1 MFAYGGD
8 GVAADPSRSPSGAP
22 AAAPRLRNCVP
33 GWPAAC
39 REMNP
44 DAPLQSLAVAVTPSA
59 ASNAIARRPFVF
71 WTVTGLIA
79 VDTILFTLVIPA
91 LPVFADRYD
100 LSNSEAALI
109 FAAFPVLQLPV
120 AFGAGG
126 LVDRYGRRPGIIGAG
141 ALLLAATAAFAL
153 VTDPILLV
161 VARGAQG
168 AAAGLAWTAGIAAIS
183 DVYPNDQL
191 GFRIGLAETA
201 GGGAGLIGPV
211 VGGVLIGAVGTTAT
225 FALACALPAV
235 FLLIAFFIP
244 ETRRGSPARQPLTVA
259 FRRVLNQPTARAGAA
274 ALIGT
279 AAILALLEPL
289 LPLNLVERHD
299 SSPAV
304 VGLVFSA
311 GLLGYFIGAP
321 LAGRWSDRHGR
332 RQPIIV
338 GGLGLALTLPLI
350 TIGPPAWVA
359 VWFVP
364 VGGFMAVLA
373 APSGPLLT
381 KAADDAG
388 MAGMYGVSAAVLVV
402 IFAAGY
408 ALGPL
413 TGAAASV
420 VAPFWLIVVV
430 ASVAVAALA
439 TFAYRVL
446 DPDRDVR

>member
-1 MFAYGGD
+1 MRA
-8 GVAADPSRSPSGAP
+8 RSTRSS
-22 AAAPRLRNCVP
+22 
-33 GWPAAC
+33 
-39 REMNP
+39 
-44 DAPLQSLAVAVTPSA
+44 Q
-59 ASNAIARRPFVF
+59 RRSFVF

-91 LPVFADRYD
+91 LPVFAERYD

-109 FAAFPVLQLPV
+109 FAAFPVAQLPA

-126 LVDRYGRRPGIIGAG
+126 LVDRFGRRPGIIAAAG
-141 ALLLAATAAFAL
+141 LLLVATAAFAL
-153 VTDPILLV
+153 VSDPILLV
-161 VARGAQG
+161 LARGAQG

-183 DVYPNDQL
+183 DVYPNEQL

-201 GGGAGLIGPV
+201 GGGAGLLGPL
-211 VGGVLIGAVGTTAT
+211 VGGVLIEAVGISTT
-225 FALACALPAV
+225 FALACILPAT
-235 FLLIAFFIP
+235 FLVVALFIP
-244 ETRRGSPARQPLTVA
+244 ETRRGRAARPRLITA
-259 FRRVLNQPTARAGAA
+259 FRRVLSQPNARAGAA
-274 ALIGT
+274 ALIGA

-289 LPLNLVERHD
+289 LPLNLVDRHD
-299 SSPAV
+299 ASPVA

-350 TIGPPAWVA
+350 TFGPPVWVA
-359 VWFVP
+359 AWFFA
-364 VGGFMAVLA
+364 VGGFMAILA
-373 APSGPLLT
+373 ASSGPLLT
-381 KAADDAG
+381 QAADDAG
-388 MAGMYGVSAAVLVV
+388 MAGMYGVSAAVIVV

-413 TGAAASV
+413 GGAAASI

-439 TFAYRVL
+439 IFAYRLL
-446 DPDRDVR
+446 DPEQEAKSRS

>member
-1 MFAYGGD
+1 MVTA
-8 GVAADPSRSPSGAP
+8 SPSSSS
-22 AAAPRLRNCVP
+22 AAA
-33 GWPAAC
+33 
-39 REMNP
+39 
-44 DAPLQSLAVAVTPSA
+44 
-59 ASNAIARRPFVF
+59 RRGLVF

-79 VDTILFTLVIPA
+79 VDTILFTLVVPA
-91 LPVFADRYD
+91 LPVFAERYD

-109 FAAFPVLQLPV
+109 FAAFPVVQLPV
-120 AFGAGG
+120 ALGAAK
-126 LVDRYGRRPGIIGAG
+126 LVDRFGRRAGIIGA
-141 ALLLAATAAFAL
+141 AVLLLFATAAFA
-153 VTDPILLV
+153 VVSDPILLV
-161 VARGAQG
+161 LARGAQG

-183 DVYPNDQL
+183 DVYPNEQL

-201 GGGAGLIGPV
+201 GGGAGLAGPLIG
-211 VGGVLIGAVGTTAT
+211 GLLIGAFGTTTT
-225 FALACALPAV
+225 FALACVLPGVFVVVAL
-235 FLLIAFFIP
+235 FIP
-244 ETRRGSPARQPLTVA
+244 ETRRVRAATLPLTTA
-259 FRRVLNQPTARAGAA
+259 FRRILREPSARAGAA
-274 ALIGT
+274 SLIGT

-299 SSPAV
+299 SSPAI

-321 LAGRWSDRHGR
+321 LAGRWSDRNGR
-332 RQPIIV
+332 RPPIIV

-350 TIGPPAWVA
+350 TFGPPAWVA
-359 VWFVP
+359 VWFVA

-373 APSGPLLT
+373 SSSGPLLT

-388 MAGMYGVSAAVLVV
+388 MVGMYGVSSAVLVA

-413 TGAAASV
+413 TGAAASA

-430 ASVAVAALA
+430 AALAVAMLA

-446 DPDRDVR
+446 DPERQSPSS